1 MMLTFGSL
9 FAGIGGFDLGF
20 ERANMVPAWQVEID
34 EYCRRVLAKHW
45 PDVPRFEDVRNVGKH
60 NLRAVDVICG
70 GFPCQ
75 DVSLANSQREGFDGK
90 RSSLWFEFARVIREI
105 HPRWVVVENTPG
117 LYSSNDGRDIR
128 TIFWHFSQMGYD
140 ARGLPLPAAAFGT
153 PHLRERIFIVAH
165 AAGERQHSIEIFHKS
180 ALKSL
185 SESATSCEEWGKIR
199 LAETVRGRVRV
210 LPDPGILRVDDG
222 FPSELD
228 KSRIKALGNA
238 VVPQIAEWIGKCI
251 AKADDPS

>member
-1 MMLTFGSL
+1 MTLTFGSL

-20 ERANMVPAWQVEID
+20 ERAGMACAWQVEID

-45 PDVPRFEDVRNVGKH
+45 PSVPKFEDVCNVGKH

-75 DVSLANSQREGFDGK
+75 DVSLANSRRQGFDGE
-90 RSSLWFEFARVIREI
+90 RSYLWFEFARIICEI

-117 LYSSNDGRDIR
+117 LLSSNDGRDIR
-128 TIFWHFSQMGYD
+128 TIFWHFSRMGYD
-140 ARGLPLPAAAFGT
+140 ARGLPLPAAAFGA

-165 AAGERQHSIEIFHKS
+165 AKSERTSNVNSPIFKNGQ
-180 ALKSL
+180 KTF
-185 SESATSCEEWGKIR
+185 ESQWTARSKDIR
-199 LAETVRGRVRV
+199 GLYSGNRRKFPAA
-210 LPDPGILRVDDG
+210 GILRVDDG

-228 KSRIKALGNA
+228 RSRIKALGNA
-238 VVPQIAEWIGKCI
+238 VVPQIAEWIGQQI
-251 AKADDPS
+251 IRADDHS